1 MSETTLEQLRIRER
15 DMELEAITLRAR
27 VEELRRIIELLEHAE
42 QPAPRRRQ
50 RKGDTIVD
58 LPGGR
63 VMGGMAETP
72 TSMAIPWDD
81 EETAA

>member
-1 MSETTLEQLRIRER
+1 MSETTLDQLRIRER

-27 VEELRRIIELLEHAE
+27 VEELRRIIEILEHAE
-42 QPAPRRRQ
+42 HNAPRRRQ
-50 RKGDTIVD
+50 RKGDTVID

-63 VMGGMAETP
+63 VAGGVAETP
-72 TSMAIPWDD
+72 TGMPWDD

>member
-1 MSETTLEQLRIRER
+1 MSETLEQLRIRER

-27 VEELRRIIELLEHAE
+27 VEELRRIIELLEHTE
-42 QPAPRRRQ
+42 QHAPRRRQ
-50 RKGDTIVD
+50 RKGDTVVD

-63 VMGGMAETP
+63 VMGGAAETP
-72 TSMAIPWDD
+72 TGIPWDD

>member
-42 QPAPRRRQ
+42 QHAPRRRQ
-50 RKGDTIVD
+50 RKGDVVD

-63 VMGGMAETP
+63 VMGGVAEAP
-72 TSMAIPWDD
+72 TSMGIPWDD
-81 EETAA
+81 EEAPAA